1 MTNTKAVRS
10 SGSASKAVDQDRI
23 AAIVITAVAMVAFAA
38 NSVLCRVA
46 LTQTE
51 IDPASF
57 TLVRIVSGAVML
69 TLLFGAR
76 SRSLSVAGSWPAAIA
91 LFVYAAAFAFAFAY
105 VSLPAGAG
113 ALLLF
118 GAVQVTMV
126 VTGLI
131 KGKHVRPLQWVGLV
145 FAFSGLA
152 VLVAPG
158 VSAPSPIGAILM
170 LAAGVAWGAYSL
182 MGQANTNALGATTGN
197 FLRAAP
203 IALLLALPT
212 LTKAHPALGLIYAVL
227 SGALASGVGYSM
239 WYLALLQLTAAQG
252 ASVQLSVPIIAAIG
266 GTLFLGEAPTLRL
279 VFASIAV
286 LGGIGLVIFS
296 RVKKP

>member
-91 LFVYAAAFAFAFAY
+91 LFVYAAAFAFAY

-131 KGKHVRPLQWVGLV
+131 KGEHVRPLQWVGLV

-152 VLVAPG
+152 VLEPV
-158 VSAPSPIGAILM
+158 
-170 LAAGVAWGAYSL
+170 
-182 MGQANTNALGATTGN
+182 
-197 FLRAAP
+197 R
-203 IALLLALPT
+203 
-212 LTKAHPALGLIYAVL
+212 
-227 SGALASGVGYSM
+227 
-239 WYLALLQLTAAQG
+239 
-252 ASVQLSVPIIAAIG
+252 
-266 GTLFLGEAPTLRL
+266 
-279 VFASIAV
+279 
-286 LGGIGLVIFS
+286 
-296 RVKKP
+296 

>member
-76 SRSLSVAGSWPAAIA
+76 SRGLSVAGSWPAAIA
-91 LFVYAAAFAFAFAY
+91 LFVYAAAFAFAY

-131 KGKHVRPLQWVGLV
+131 KGEHVRPLQWVGLV

-182 MGQANTNALGATTGN
+182 MGQANTHALGATTGN

-239 WYLALLQLTAAQG
+239 WYLALPQLTAAQG

>member
-91 LFVYAAAFAFAFAY
+91 LFVYAAAFAFAY

-131 KGKHVRPLQWVGLV
+131 KGEHVRPLQWVGLV

-252 ASVQLSVPIIAAIG
+252 ASVQLSAPIIAAIG

>member
-91 LFVYAAAFAFAFAY
+91 LFVYAAAFAFAY

-131 KGKHVRPLQWVGLV
+131 KGEHVRPLQWVGLV

>member
-76 SRSLSVAGSWPAAIA
+76 SKSLSVAGSWPAAIA
-91 LFVYAAAFAFAFAY
+91 LFVYAAAFAFAY
-105 VSLPAGAG
+105 VSLPAGVG

-131 KGKHVRPLQWVGLV
+131 KGERVRPLQWVGLV

-197 FLRAAP
+197 FLRAVP

-239 WYLALLQLTAAQG
+239 WYLALPQLTAAQG
-252 ASVQLSVPIIAAIG
+252 ASVQLSVPLIAAIG

>member
-1 MTNTKAVRS
+1 MALCSAPQSRWREGGVPFRVASAMTNTKAVRS

-91 LFVYAAAFAFAFAY
+91 LFVYAAAFAFAYLFASRGRRRAAT
-105 VSLPAGAG
+105 VR
-113 ALLLF
+113 
-118 GAVQVTMV
+118 AVQVTMV

-131 KGKHVRPLQWVGLV
+131 KGEHVRPLQWVGLV

-239 WYLALLQLTAAQG
+239 WYLALLQPHG
-252 ASVQLSVPIIAAIG
+252 GSRRSV
-266 GTLFLGEAPTLRL
+266 
-279 VFASIAV
+279 
-286 LGGIGLVIFS
+286 
-296 RVKKP
+296 

>member
-1 MTNTKAVRS
+1 MTKTKPVRS

-51 IDPASF
+51 IDPVSF

-91 LFVYAAAFAFAFAY
+91 LFVYAAAFAFAY

-131 KGKHVRPLQWVGLV
+131 KGEHVRPLEWVGLV

-239 WYLALLQLTAAQG
+239 WYLALPQLTAAQG

>member
-131 KGKHVRPLQWVGLV
+131 KGEHVRPLQWVGL
-145 FAFSGLA
+145 

>member
-1 MTNTKAVRS
+1 
-10 SGSASKAVDQDRI
+10 
-23 AAIVITAVAMVAFAA
+23 
-38 NSVLCRVA
+38 
-46 LTQTE
+46 
-51 IDPASF
+51 
-57 TLVRIVSGAVML
+57 ML

-91 LFVYAAAFAFAFAY
+91 LFVYAAAFAFAY

-126 VTGLI
+126 LTGLI
-131 KGKHVRPLQWVGLV
+131 KGEHVRPLQWVGLV

-239 WYLALLQLTAAQG
+239 WYLALPQLTAAQG